1 MGQRSLTRL
10 RRKLLL
16 CENEPLKPSAQD
28 IPALSLK
35 FWQDSR
41 KKYVDTLLD
50 KMQAPDGSY
59 HEGLAIPGVE
69 SPPKPSQT
77 PVGNLDKY
85 NPLSLDTEVRQS

>member
-10 RRKLLL
+10 RRKLFL
-16 CENEPLKPSAQD
+16 CENEPLKRPAQD
-28 IPALSLK
+28 IPALTLK

-41 KKYVDTLLD
+41 KKYVDALLD

-59 HEGLAIPGVE
+59 HEGLTIPGVE
-69 SPPKPSQT
+69 SLLKPNQT
-77 PVGNLDKY
+77 PVGNLDKH